1 MAYVGESGYQTQD
14 RVGVGRARAMRFEVA
29 PGSWL
34 APLHRGHGRTI
45 KDGARKVRGRA
56 LYFAPLFTT
65 AVRSIIASLHAF
77 SAIEPE
83 NSMFKRT
90 LALAAGLA
98 LSVSAVIANAADVLR
113 VSAIPDEAPTELL
126 RKFKPLGAY
135 LEKELGMKVE
145 FVPVADYPAVVEA
158 LATDRLDM
166 AWLGGFTF
174 VQVNLRTNGNAVP
187 LVQREQDAQFTSKFI
202 TSDANVKSVQDL
214 KGKTFAFGSVS
225 STSGSLMPRYF
236 MLQDGIKP
244 EDFFSRVAYSGAHDA
259 TAAWV
264 QAGKVDAGVLNASV
278 WQKLVDSGKVDTN
291 KVKVFATTPTYFDYN
306 WTVRGTLD
314 PQLAEKIKKAFLALD
329 PSKPE
334 DKAIL
339 DLQAASRFIETD
351 PSNYKGIEEAAR
363 AADLLK

>member
-1 MAYVGESGYQTQD
+1 
-14 RVGVGRARAMRFEVA
+14 
-29 PGSWL
+29 
-34 APLHRGHGRTI
+34 
-45 KDGARKVRGRA
+45 
-56 LYFAPLFTT
+56 
-65 AVRSIIASLHAF
+65 
-77 SAIEPE
+77 
-83 NSMFKRT
+83 MFKRS
-90 LALAAGLA
+90 LSLVAGLA
-98 LSVSAVIANAADVLR
+98 LCASAVTSFAADVLR

-135 LEKELGMKVE
+135 LEQQTGMKVE

-174 VQVNLRTNGNAVP
+174 VQVNQKTGNAIP
-187 LVQREQDAQFTSKFI
+187 LVQREQDPQFTSKFI
-202 TSDANVKSVQDL
+202 TSDPNVKSLADL
-214 KGKTFAFGSVS
+214 KGKSFAFGSIS

-236 MLQDGIKP
+236 MLQDNIKP
-244 EDFFSRVAYSGAHDA
+244 ETYFSRVAYSGAHDA

-314 PQLAEKIKKAFLALD
+314 PALAEKLKQAFLALD
-329 PSKPE
+329 PAKPA

-339 DLQAASRFIETD
+339 DLQAASRFIPTKPE
-351 PSNYKGIEEAAR
+351 NYKGIEDAAR

>member
-1 MAYVGESGYQTQD
+1 MLKPV
-14 RVGVGRARAMRFEVA
+14 
-29 PGSWL
+29 
-34 APLHRGHGRTI
+34 
-45 KDGARKVRGRA
+45 
-56 LYFAPLFTT
+56 
-65 AVRSIIASLHAF
+65 
-77 SAIEPE
+77 
-83 NSMFKRT
+83 

-98 LSVSAVIANAADVLR
+98 LSFTALAAQAADVLK

-158 LATDRLDM
+158 LATDRLDL

-174 VQVNLRTNGNAVP
+174 VQVRLKTGNAIP

-202 TSDANVKSVQDL
+202 SANPDVKSLADL

-244 EDFFSRVAYSGAHDA
+244 ETFFSRVGYSGAHDA

-264 QAGKVDAGVLNASV
+264 QAGKVDGGVLNASV
-278 WQKLVDSGKVDTN
+278 WDKLVAAGKVDTA
-291 KVKVFATTPTYFDYN
+291 KVKVFATTPAYYDYN

-314 PQLAEKIKKAFLALD
+314 PALTAKIKQAFLALD
-329 PSKPE
+329 PANPE
-334 DKAIL
+334 HKAIL
-339 DLQAASRFIETD
+339 DLQAASRFIDTKPE
-351 PSNYKGIEEAAR
+351 NYKGIEDAAR

>member
-1 MAYVGESGYQTQD
+1 MLKPV
-14 RVGVGRARAMRFEVA
+14 
-29 PGSWL
+29 
-34 APLHRGHGRTI
+34 
-45 KDGARKVRGRA
+45 
-56 LYFAPLFTT
+56 
-65 AVRSIIASLHAF
+65 
-77 SAIEPE
+77 
-83 NSMFKRT
+83 

-98 LSVSAVIANAADVLR
+98 LSFTALAAQAAEVLK

-158 LATDRLDM
+158 LATDRLDL

-174 VQVNLRTNGNAVP
+174 VQVRLKTGNAIP

-202 TSDANVKSVQDL
+202 SANPDVKSLADL
-214 KGKTFAFGSVS
+214 KGKSFAFGSVS

-244 EDFFSRVAYSGAHDA
+244 ETFFSRVGYSGAHDA

-264 QAGKVDAGVLNASV
+264 QAGKVDGGVLNASV
-278 WQKLVDSGKVDTN
+278 WDKLVAAGKVDTN
-291 KVKVFATTPTYFDYN
+291 KVKVFATTPAYYDYN

-314 PQLAEKIKKAFLALD
+314 PALTAKIKQAFLALD
-329 PSKPE
+329 PAKPE
-334 DKAIL
+334 HKAIL
-339 DLQAASRFIETD
+339 DLQAASRFIDTKPE
-351 PSNYKGIEEAAR
+351 NYKGIEDAAR

>member
-1 MAYVGESGYQTQD
+1 M
-14 RVGVGRARAMRFEVA
+14 
-29 PGSWL
+29 L
-34 APLHRGHGRTI
+34 
-45 KDGARKVRGRA
+45 
-56 LYFAPLFTT
+56 
-65 AVRSIIASLHAF
+65 
-77 SAIEPE
+77 
-83 NSMFKRT
+83 KRT
-90 LALAAGLA
+90 LALTAGLA
-98 LSVSAVIANAADVLR
+98 LSLSALAAQAADVLR

-126 RKFKPLGAY
+126 RKFEPLGAY
-135 LEKELGMKVE
+135 LEQQLGIKVQ

-174 VQVNLRTNGNAVP
+174 VQARLKTDATTPVIP

-202 TSDANVKSVQDL
+202 TADPAVKSLADL

-236 MLQDGIKP
+236 MLKDGIKP
-244 EDFFSRVAYSGAHDA
+244 ETYFSRVGYSGAHDA

-278 WQKLVDSGKVDTN
+278 WEKLVAAGKVDTT
-291 KVKVFATTPTYFDYN
+291 KVKVFATTPAYFDYN

-314 PQLAEKIKKAFLALD
+314 PALAAKIKAAFLALD
-329 PSKPE
+329 PAKPA
-334 DKAIL
+334 DKEIL
-339 DLQAASRFIETD
+339 DLQAASRFIETK
-351 PSNYKGIEEAAR
+351 PENYKGIEEAAR

>member
-1 MAYVGESGYQTQD
+1 MLKPV
-14 RVGVGRARAMRFEVA
+14 
-29 PGSWL
+29 
-34 APLHRGHGRTI
+34 
-45 KDGARKVRGRA
+45 
-56 LYFAPLFTT
+56 
-65 AVRSIIASLHAF
+65 
-77 SAIEPE
+77 
-83 NSMFKRT
+83 

-98 LSVSAVIANAADVLR
+98 LSFTALAAQAADVLK

-158 LATDRLDM
+158 LATDRLDL

-174 VQVNLRTNGNAVP
+174 VQVRLKTGNAIP

-202 TSDANVKSVQDL
+202 SANPDVKSLADL
-214 KGKTFAFGSVS
+214 KGKSFAFGSVS

-244 EDFFSRVAYSGAHDA
+244 ETFFSRVGYSGAHDA

-264 QAGKVDAGVLNASV
+264 QAGKVDGGVLNASV
-278 WQKLVDSGKVDTN
+278 WDKLVAAGKVDTS
-291 KVKVFATTPTYFDYN
+291 KVKVFATTPAYYDYN

-314 PQLAEKIKKAFLALD
+314 PALAAKIKQAFLALD
-329 PSKPE
+329 PANPE
-334 DKAIL
+334 HKAIL
-339 DLQAASRFIETD
+339 DLQAASRFIETK
-351 PSNYKGIEEAAR
+351 PENYKGIEDAAR